1 MNTVLATD
9 VVTWLNDYDT
19 TALLAVNG
27 LRADVMDTFMWCV
40 SGKFEWIPLY
50 AALIYVLFRNFHW
63 KMVLA
68 MLVAVGLVFALTDAF
83 NSQILRPAVARLR
96 PSNLDNP
103 VSALVYVVNDYRGGS
118 YGFPSAHSSNTWGLT
133 FLMFWMLRNRW
144 LTLFLAFWATL
155 QCYSRLYLGVHYPGD
170 LLAGMLLAFIC
181 ATAVYFVFLRIT
193 KCEIPSE
200 IRHFYVP
207 IAVGTLTLL
216 VFLVYSVI
224 PYF

>member
-1 MNTVLATD
+1 MNTLLATD
-9 VVTWLNDYDT
+9 LVTRLTDYDT

-68 MLVAVGLVFALTDAF
+68 MLVSVGLVFALTDAF
-83 NSQILRPAVARLR
+83 TSQILRPAVARLR

-103 VSALVYVVNDYRGGS
+103 VSAMVHVVNDYRGGS
-118 YGFPSAHSSNTWGLT
+118 YGFPSAHSSNTWGLS
-133 FLMFWMLRNRW
+133 FLMFWLLRNRW

-170 LLAGMLLAFIC
+170 LLAGMLVGIVS
-181 ATAVYFVFLRIT
+181 ATVVYFAFRRIT
-193 KCEIPSE
+193 KYEKPPK

-207 IAVGTLTLL
+207 IAVGTLTLI
-216 VFLVYSVI
+216 VFLVYSI
-224 PYF
+224 FP

>member
-1 MNTVLATD
+1 MNTLLATD
-9 VVTWLNDYDT
+9 LVTRLTDYDT

-40 SGKFEWIPLY
+40 SGKIEWIPLY

-83 NSQILRPAVARLR
+83 TSQILRPAVARLR

-103 VSALVYVVNDYRGGS
+103 VSAMVHVVNDYRGGS
-118 YGFPSAHSSNTWGLT
+118 YGFPSAHSSNTWGLS
-133 FLMFWMLRNRW
+133 FLMFWLLRNRW

-170 LLAGMLLAFIC
+170 LLAGMLVGFVS
-181 ATAVYFVFLRIT
+181 ATVVYFAFRRIA
-193 KCEIPSE
+193 KYENPIE

-207 IAVGTLTLL
+207 IAVGTLTLI
-216 VFLVYSVI
+216 VFLVYSI
-224 PYF
+224 FP

>member
-1 MNTVLATD
+1 MNTLLATD
-9 VVTWLNDYDT
+9 LVTRLTDYDT

-83 NSQILRPAVARLR
+83 TSQILRPAVARLR

-103 VSALVYVVNDYRGGS
+103 VSAMVHVVNGYRGGS
-118 YGFPSAHSSNTWGLT
+118 YGFPSANSSNTWGLS
-133 FLMFWMLRNRW
+133 FLMFWLLRNRW

-170 LLAGMLLAFIC
+170 LLAGMLVGFVS
-181 ATAVYFVFLRIT
+181 ATVVYFAFRRIT
-193 KCEIPSE
+193 KYENPIE
-200 IRHFYVP
+200 IRHFYLP
-207 IAVGTLTLL
+207 IAVGTLTLI
-216 VFLVYSVI
+216 VFLVYSI
-224 PYF
+224 FP

>member
-1 MNTVLATD
+1 MNTLLATD
-9 VVTWLNDYDT
+9 LVTRLTDYDT

-27 LRADVMDTFMWCV
+27 LRADVMDTFMLCV

-83 NSQILRPAVARLR
+83 TSQILRPAVARLR

-103 VSALVYVVNDYRGGS
+103 VSAMVHVVNGYRGGS
-118 YGFPSAHSSNTWGLT
+118 YGFPSAHSSNTWGLS
-133 FLMFWMLRNRW
+133 FLMFWLLRNRW

-170 LLAGMLLAFIC
+170 LLAGMLVGFVS
-181 ATAVYFVFLRIT
+181 ATVVYFAFRRIT
-193 KCEIPSE
+193 KYENPTE
-200 IRHFYVP
+200 IRHFYMP
-207 IAVGTLTLL
+207 IAVGTLTLI
-216 VFLVYSVI
+216 VFLVYSI
-224 PYF
+224 FP

>member
-1 MNTVLATD
+1 MNTLLATD
-9 VVTWLNDYDT
+9 LVTRLTDYDT

-83 NSQILRPAVARLR
+83 TSQILRPAVARLR

-103 VSALVYVVNDYRGGS
+103 VSAMVHVVNDYRGGS
-118 YGFPSAHSSNTWGLT
+118 YGFPSAHSSNTWGLS
-133 FLMFWMLRNRW
+133 FLMFWLLRNRW

-170 LLAGMLLAFIC
+170 LLAGMLVGFVS
-181 ATAVYFVFLRIT
+181 ATVVYFAFRRIT
-193 KCEIPSE
+193 KYENPPE
-200 IRHFYVP
+200 IRHFYLP
-207 IAVGTLTLL
+207 IAVGMLTLI
-216 VFLVYSVI
+216 VFLVYSI
-224 PYF
+224 FP

>member
-1 MNTVLATD
+1 MNTLLATD
-9 VVTWLNDYDT
+9 LVTRLTDYDT

-83 NSQILRPAVARLR
+83 TSQILRPAVARLR

-103 VSALVYVVNDYRGGS
+103 VSAMVHVVNDYRGGS
-118 YGFPSAHSSNTWGLT
+118 YGFPSAHSSNTWGLS
-133 FLMFWMLRNRW
+133 FLMFWLLSNRW

-170 LLAGMLLAFIC
+170 LLAGLLVGFVS
-181 ATAVYFVFLRIT
+181 ATVVYFAFRRIA
-193 KCEIPSE
+193 KYEKPPE
-200 IRHFYVP
+200 IRHFYLP
-207 IAVGTLTLL
+207 IAVGMLTLI
-216 VFLVYSVI
+216 VFLVYSI
-224 PYF
+224 FP